1 MFKNGHITHFYD
13 AFTLILI
20 HCFECGLS
28 SVFLDTFWNFLA
40 RAKKI
45 GGFKGV
51 PLAISSNGNSNLLNY
66 EFLIVFNT

>member
-1 MFKNGHITHFYD
+1 MYFW
-13 AFTLILI
+13 IL
-20 HCFECGLS
+20 FG
-28 SVFLDTFWNFLA
+28 TFG
-40 RAKKI
+40 KGEKI